1 LIDWTIIKILS
12 WTESYFKDHSIDSPR
27 LTAEILLGFSLGV
40 RRLDLYLQHDR
51 PLEKNELSQFK
62 SLIKRRIQHEPVA
75 YITGE
80 KGFFDSSFQVREGV
94 LIPRPDTETLVE
106 TAIDL
111 LGPIFDSSTDSCT
124 DSCSGSRGC
133 KNVLELGVGS
143 GAIVVSLAKAC
154 PNHIYFACDLS
165 RTALDQAIANAEKI
179 SKTPIRFFQGSWF
192 DPLKKQEHFDL
203 IVSNPPYIPAK
214 DLEGL
219 ALEIK
224 LHEPMLAL
232 DGGVDGLDS
241 IREILAKAGNYLLPG
256 GRVLLEMGFDQ
267 KDGVESIVKAYP
279 EYESI
284 EFVRDLAGHNRLASV
299 QKQAEK
305 IN

>member
-1 LIDWTIIKILS
+1 MIDWTIIKILS

>member
-256 GRVLLEMGFDQ
+256 GRVLLEMGFDH
-267 KDGVESIVKAYP
+267 KDGLVSIVKAYP